1 MTEAVGPAVVRDDG
15 AVASGVTNPADGPV
29 ALVHDQLVQRGGAER
44 VTLLLTEAFPDAPLY
59 TSFYEPAD
67 TFPEFASVDV
77 RPSPINRIAPLRAR
91 VRLALPVLAPAFSR
105 IRPDAAVTVCSSTGW
120 AHGVRPRRGRT
131 VVYCH
136 APARWLYQPDPYHGR
151 HVTATGR
158 PSLSAR
164 AAGAALTVLGP
175 SLRRWDRRAAARA
188 QRYLAN
194 SSATA
199 AAITAAYGIEAEVLP
214 PPPGLDPD
222 GPWRKPPALADLE
235 PGFWLCVARLL
246 PYKNVDVVMDAVASR
261 PGDRLV
267 VVGEGPELT
276 ALQSRAG
283 RAVRFTGAVDDD
295 ELRWLYGSSRGLLAA
310 SFEDFGLTPLEAAA
324 FGKPSVVLGAGG
336 FLDTVED
343 GVTGVFFD
351 DPDPASLVAAMER
364 LEAATITARALAE
377 QTRRFGPARFVDR
390 LREIVAEEL
399 AAGGGRDGAP
409 AMGGRGRRGVLPGA
423 VGGGTP
429 APPTAGGRVG
439 AHPSGPPHP
448 LRGAGP
454 GRAPHPPP
462 PPMVGAAPDAAAIPV
477 GRDRR
482 PAPQMGAPAPGF
494 LRRPLPRPSGP
505 APPAGSR
512 PTTRCCG

>member
-1 MTEAVGPAVVRDDG
+1 MTGALGPTVVRHDG
-15 AVASGVTNPADGPV
+15 DVGSAVTRPDVGSV

-44 VTLLLTEAFPDAPLY
+44 VTLLLTEAFPGAPLY
-59 TSFYEPAD
+59 TSFYEPVD

-91 VRLALPVLAPAFSR
+91 VRLALPVLAPAFSC

-136 APARWLYQPDPYHGR
+136 APARWLYQTDRYLGR

-158 PSLSAR
+158 RSATAR

-175 SLRRWDRRAAARA
+175 WLRRWDRRAAARA

-194 SSATA
+194 SAATA
-199 AAITAAYGIEAEVLP
+199 AAIAAAYGIEAEVLP
-214 PPPGLDPD
+214 PPPGLDPE
-222 GPWRKPPALADLE
+222 GPWRKPSGLADVE
-235 PGFWLCVARLL
+235 PGFWLCVSRLL
-246 PYKNVDVVMDAVASR
+246 PYKNVDVVLDAVASR

-267 VVGEGPELT
+267 VAGGGPELD
-276 ALQSRAG
+276 ALRARAG

-351 DPDPASLVAAMER
+351 HPDPTSLAAAMDR
-364 LEAATITARALAE
+364 LESETISGEALAE
-377 QTRRFGPARFVDR
+377 QTRRFGPARFVGR

-399 AAGGGRDGAP
+399 AADGGA
-409 AMGGRGRRGVLPGA
+409 
-423 VGGGTP
+423 
-429 APPTAGGRVG
+429 
-439 AHPSGPPHP
+439 
-448 LRGAGP
+448 
-454 GRAPHPPP
+454 
-462 PPMVGAAPDAAAIPV
+462 
-477 GRDRR
+477 
-482 PAPQMGAPAPGF
+482 
-494 LRRPLPRPSGP
+494 
-505 APPAGSR
+505 
-512 PTTRCCG
+512 